1 MPISIALTVE
11 CDAVPLDE
19 ARLRA
24 AVNRV
29 FADASIPIGQVGVAV
44 LTDAAIRQLNKQ
56 YLDHDYATDAIS
68 FLLERGTDYVEG
80 EIAVSAETAQREAAH
95 YGWPATDELLLY
107 VVHGALHLVGGNDTT
122 PGGAAEMRR
131 REREVLA
138 TLGLTPPWEDD
149 QAQPTRSAGNR
160 RRQEGFA
167 R

>member
-1 MPISIALTVE
+1 MPLTICLTIE

-24 AVNRV
+24 AVLRV
-29 FADASIPIGQVGVAV
+29 FADARIPSGQVGVAV
-44 LTDAAIRQLNKQ
+44 LSDPAIRQLNKQ
-56 YLDHDYATDAIS
+56 YLNHDYATDAIS
-68 FLLERGTDYVEG
+68 FVLERGADYVEG

-95 YGWPATDELLLY
+95 YGWPASDELLLY
-107 VVHGALHLVGGNDTT
+107 VAHGALHLVGGDDTT
-122 PGGAAEMRR
+122 PAGAAEMRR

-138 TLGLTPPWEDD
+138 TLGLTPPWDAPST
-149 QAQPTRSAGNR
+149 QTTTSAGKK